1 MKKSVFFAI
10 LLLFLG
16 GLAWGQQTYV
26 LVGWNNPNDWTNPAN
41 WTVNGSTPAT
51 YPGENPGDTAEIG
64 GWRTVVIPSQLPY
77 ALDTLIIDDGATF
90 TINGYTSGDP
100 FTVTT
105 LTISGGYVSIT
116 GSINVT
122 GMTTL
127 DGVLN
132 SGTLNI
138 VDLTIDS
145 GGISGTQN
153 SGTVTMNGAPV
164 TVDPYTN
171 SDVLTI
177 SNVTTSTGTIHAIGR
192 NVTITTS
199 GSGAEINSINAASLT
214 VNGDSQINADI
225 TTTGNQNYNGTVTLD
240 GNRRL
245 ISTTGT
251 ITTSTEN
258 VSATSGVTIEAG
270 SDITIGSG
278 GITAGTNTTG
288 VIRLESGGGI
298 TIGGTIIGHQLIALA
313 NTTSGTVEFGAS
325 VISITNPTANT
336 EDSADD
342 KLQAPI
348 YVRAYDFTAT
358 GTDTIVPG
366 SGELCLELGATKIGN
381 EYNLNVAGQKY
392 HIHDLGPTAPDPTK
406 HLVYY
411 NGASPTGIFTPNEDY
426 HFVEASSSSDTVF
439 YVNPDKNIYIY
450 NVGTNSHNITFTVN
464 TGANHTG
471 FIEIEGS
478 YTSTGLTLH
487 PGSGGVRLNGA
498 TVHLDTDFNTNGT
511 TLTLDNANSSITAT
525 TVTLGGTVTGAGHS
539 LTITGNAVFNGIVS
553 NVATLSVSGI
563 STINADIDT
572 TGAQTYTGAVTVNG
586 DRTFTANGGEL
597 ITFGST
603 VGSSDATPR
612 ALTINNANVQFD
624 GAAGGAGNPISVL
637 TVNAGTAAMINAN
650 ITTTG
655 NQSYGGAVTL
665 SGAGNHSLV
674 STGGDITIAGTVTA
688 LSGSV
693 MIQANGITT
702 EEITANGATGIIRLE
717 STGANIAINGNIT
730 GHQLLAIAANG
741 SVTVGA
747 VTINAANTG
756 NEGESA
762 AIYVRAAS
770 FIATGPANSI
780 VPGGPGGQL
789 CLNLPVSWTNSGNVV
804 DGAEYLRWHCHLP
817 TEGRILYSFTEDEN
831 GDGRLDR
838 IRVQTN
844 LALNGDFFGFDVRI
858 EGYEID
864 HSKGNDGH
872 GGHNG
877 FELVS
882 GHNDSFYIYLNQKSE
897 LDGGSTPQW
906 SVTRNESLKDS
917 TDTSFMGNSLTD
929 RNITPIDTIPPRI
942 AYTLALPG
950 HNQIYVQMSEPV
962 NPASAL
968 IDSFDIGGTYTITAA
983 SSPIGS
989 HGYLLNLDDSFDV
1002 DTLAGLTITGSLI
1015 DGFFS
1020 VEDMADHS
1028 TPHATIDGVAP
1039 KYPVNWGYTAYA
1051 ADSGSNVLVPPNRL
1065 INNTV
1070 PLSGITHANSAAPV
1084 IRRVTDVLVSMSP
1097 NSLGTN
1103 YFAWPVWAENDKGN
1117 IRIFDGAAFLEAGGS
1132 AIELGARINT
1142 VLAGSDLRLFY
1153 KITAHGNSKTLWQ
1166 PFSSLYYFA
1175 PDGEADMLSGTPVPP
1190 SNLFNYS
1197 FPNIDSGNR
1206 VEFYFYIGSST
1217 PNTDQFIARLDIRP
1231 GAAIP
1236 SNWYN
1241 LVRPFSFDVQG
1252 VQRQRGGVTILNN
1265 VINSDAGE
1273 EAVIRYILV
1282 RPGRVTI
1289 QVYTLDGTLV
1299 KSLMRNEY
1307 REAGEFDDVRW
1318 NGSNNSGRA
1327 VARGMYFV
1335 RVVAP
1340 DIDEIRKIMVVR

>member
-26 LVGWNNPNDWTNPAN
+26 LVGWGNPNDWTNPAN

-77 ALDTLIIDDGATF
+77 ALDTLIIDEGATF

-105 LTISGGYVSIT
+105 LTISGGHVNIT

-127 DGVLN
+127 DGVLSN
-132 SGTLNI
+132 GTLNI
-138 VDLTIDS
+138 VNLTIDS

-164 TVDPYTN
+164 TVDAYTN
-171 SDVLTI
+171 PDVLTI

-192 NVTITTS
+192 NITITTS
-199 GSGAEINSINAASLT
+199 GSGAEINAINAASLT

-258 VSATSGVTIEAG
+258 VYATNGVTIEAG

-278 GITAGTNTTG
+278 GIDAGTS

-298 TIGGTIIGHQLIALA
+298 TIGGPISGYQLIALA

-381 EYNLNVAGQKY
+381 EYNPNVAGQKY

-487 PGSGGVRLNGA
+487 PGSGGVRLYGA
-498 TVHLDTDFNTNGT
+498 TVNLGTDFNTNGT

-525 TVTLGGTVTGAGHS
+525 TVTLGGTVTGNNHA
-539 LTITGNAVFNGIVS
+539 LQITGNAVFNGIVS
-553 NVATLSVSGI
+553 NVATLSVSGT

-655 NQSYGGAVTL
+655 DQSYGGAVTL

-693 MIQANGITT
+693 TIQANSITT

-717 STGANIAINGNIT
+717 STGADIAINGNIT

-780 VPGGPGGQL
+780 VPGGTGGQL
-789 CLNLPVSWTNSGNVV
+789 CLNLPVSWANSGNVV

-844 LALNGDFFGFDVRI
+844 LALNGDFTDFHVSVS
-858 EGYEID
+858 GYEVDKIEISALD
-864 HSKGNDGH
+864 NT
-872 GGHNG
+872 
-877 FELVS
+877 
-882 GHNDSFYIYLNQKSE
+882 SFYIYLIPKSE

-917 TDTSFMGNSLTD
+917 TNTSFMGNPSTD

-968 IDSFDIGGTYTITAA
+968 IYSFDIGGTYTITAA

-989 HGYLLNLDDSFDV
+989 HGYLLDLDDSFDV

-1020 VEDMADHS
+1020 VKDMADHS
-1028 TPHATIDGVAP
+1028 TPHATDGVAP
-1039 KYPVNWGYTAYA
+1039 KYPVNWGYTAY
-1051 ADSGSNVLVPPNRL
+1051 STGSNVLEPPHHL

-1070 PLSGITHANSAAPV
+1070 PLNGITHANSAVPV

-1103 YFAWPVWAENDKGN
+1103 YFAWPVRAENDKGN
-1117 IRIFDGAAFLEAGGS
+1117 IGIFDGAAFLEAGGS
-1132 AIELGARINT
+1132 AIELRARINDST
-1142 VLAGSDLRLFY
+1142 LTGTHNLRLFY

-1166 PFSSLYYFA
+1166 PFSSQYYFA
-1175 PDGEADMLSGTPVPP
+1175 PDGAPVLLSQNGSAASP
-1190 SNLFNYS
+1190 LFNYD
-1197 FPNIDSGNR
+1197 FANIDSGNR
-1206 VEFYFYIGSST
+1206 VEFYFYIGTMIST

-1335 RVVAP
+1335 RVVGP
-1340 DIDEIRKIMVVR
+1340 DIDEIRKIMVIR